1 MEVAEFKNQ
10 PQRRVSL
17 EQSESDVGA
26 KRGKTR
32 VNYVMIALI
41 GQKKKNRIIAV
52 IGWVSCTEFIG
63 FSVVA
68 NRRNQ
73 TQLQKKE
80 S

>member
-32 VNYVMIALI
+32 VKHAMIALI
-41 GQKKKNRIIAV
+41 GQKRKT
-52 IGWVSCTEFIG
+52 G
-63 FSVVA
+63 
-68 NRRNQ
+68 
-73 TQLQKKE
+73 
-80 S
+80 